1 MFYNILIGVL
11 YFSFYLLL
19 YINKGKTMNNIYDI
33 NELIRKYISNVLTA
47 DELMALRQAVQ
58 ESSDNEI
65 ASILEKE
72 WNSLKVVEPINES
85 IRCQMFAKIESQ
97 IGLKQ
102 YPIRRFGRNILK
114 YASIVLLLV
123 LSVLSLYLFIDNRQ
137 MTALTANQISVKT
150 ATGERTTVK
159 LPDGTTVRLN
169 GKSELDYK
177 QDFGLKNRQVQL
189 TGEGFFSVAHNAE
202 KKFIVNTKFIDIEV
216 FGTQF
221 NVYSYENK
229 DKVEM
234 ALVKGHV
241 KVVANRPPYQVLDV
255 HPNQKIVYE
264 KRSGKMQL
272 IETDNQLETAWMTHD
287 LVFRSEP
294 LKTVLECI
302 ARKFG
307 LSIHTDRTINLN
319 DTYTG
324 MFDETN
330 IREVIQILSI
340 HYGFNYQIRENTI
353 YIGRAKKI

>member
-1 MFYNILIGVL
+1 
-11 YFSFYLLL
+11 
-19 YINKGKTMNNIYDI
+19 MNNIYDI
-33 NELIRKYISNVLTA
+33 NDLIRKYISNVLTT
-47 DELMALRQAVQ
+47 DELMALRQAVRG
-58 ESSDNEI
+58 SSDNEI
-65 ASILEKE
+65 ASMLEKE
-72 WNSLKVVEPINES
+72 WDSLKQVQPIDES
-85 IRCQMFAKIESQ
+85 VRLQMFAKIESQ

-102 YPIRRFGRNILK
+102 YAIRKFGRNILK
-114 YASIVLLLV
+114 YASIALLLILSA
-123 LSVLSLYLFIDNRQ
+123 LSVYLFIDNRQ
-137 MTALTANQISVKT
+137 MAALTTNQISVKT
-150 ATGERTTVK
+150 AEGERTTVR

-177 QDFGLKNRQVQL
+177 QDFGLNNRQVQL
-189 TGEGFFSVAHNAE
+189 TGEGFFSVVHNAD

-272 IETDNQLETAWMTHD
+272 VETDNQLETAWMTHD
-287 LVFRSEP
+287 LVFHSEP
-294 LKTVLECI
+294 LKTVLECVG
-302 ARKFG
+302 RKFG
-307 LSIHTDRTINLN
+307 LSIHTDKSVNLN

-340 HYGFNYQIRENTI
+340 HYGFSYQINGNAI
-353 YIGRAKKI
+353 YIERAKKI

>member
-1 MFYNILIGVL
+1 
-11 YFSFYLLL
+11 
-19 YINKGKTMNNIYDI
+19 MNNIYDI
-33 NELIRKYISNVLTA
+33 NDLIRKYISNVLTA
-47 DELMALRQAVQ
+47 DELTVLRQVVQ
-58 ESSDNEI
+58 GSSDNEI
-65 ASILEKE
+65 ALAFEKE
-72 WNSLKVVEPINES
+72 WNSLKQVEPIDES
-85 IRCQMFAKIESQ
+85 LRCQMFAKIESQ
-97 IGLKQ
+97 IGLKKH
-102 YPIRRFGRNILK
+102 PIKNFERNIFK
-114 YASIVLLLV
+114 YASIVLLLI
-123 LSVLSLYLFIDNRQ
+123 LSALSFYLFMDNKQ
-137 MTALTANQISVKT
+137 MEALTANQISVKT
-150 ATGERTTVK
+150 ATGERTTVR

-169 GKSELDYK
+169 EKSKLDYK
-177 QDFGLKNRQVQL
+177 QNYGLKDRQVQL
-189 TGEGFFSVAHNAE
+189 TGEGFFSVVHNIG
-202 KKFIVNTKFIDIEV
+202 KKFIVNTKFINIEV

-229 DKVEM
+229 DNVEM

-302 ARKFG
+302 GRKFG

-353 YIGRAKKI
+353 YIGRAKKYNV

>member
-1 MFYNILIGVL
+1 
-11 YFSFYLLL
+11 
-19 YINKGKTMNNIYDI
+19 MNNIYDI
-33 NELIRKYISNVLTA
+33 NDLIRKYISNVLTA

-58 ESSDNEI
+58 GSSDNEI
-65 ASILEKE
+65 ASLLEKE
-72 WNSLKVVEPINES
+72 WDSLKQAQPIDES
-85 IRCQMFAKIESQ
+85 VRRQMFAKIKSQ

-102 YPIRRFGRNILK
+102 YAIRRFGRNILK
-114 YASIVLLLV
+114 YASIALLLV
-123 LSVLSLYLFIDNRQ
+123 LSALSVYLFIDNRQ
-137 MTALTANQISVKT
+137 MAALTANQISVKT
-150 ATGERTTVK
+150 AEGERTTVR

-177 QDFGLKNRQVQL
+177 QDFGLTDRQVQL

-202 KKFIVNTKFIDIEV
+202 KKFVVNTKFIDIEV

-272 IETDNQLETAWMTHD
+272 IDTYNQLETAWMTHD
-287 LVFRSEP
+287 LVFHSEP
-294 LKTVLECI
+294 LKTVLECVG
-302 ARKFG
+302 RKFG
-307 LSIHTDRTINLN
+307 LSIHTDKSVNLN

-340 HYGFNYQIRENTI
+340 HYGFSYQIKENTI
-353 YIGRAKKI
+353 YIERTKRI